1 MNNIDKVIQ
10 ALQGK
15 NPEDKNRWVD
25 LKEGW
30 WNFKYPDGLD
40 IYQKIQDAIGSQVN
54 CKDPDYRPALNFT
67 LIKKK
72 NGEISAYRT
81 EEALER
87 AIVVSNDSI
96 YNQFNLVVGSKKENI
111 DIVLCK
117 NDKPY
122 QLIELKPW
130 KSKNPPTYAFVEI
143 IKNFILFKDKNSV
156 EKLTLLAPSQYY
168 ISYYKKSKESSVEQF
183 FELINKYNNGNHPKF
198 TLMHIK
204 LSKDEFNRVIKNL
217 EKDNAW
223 KKSRTTRYEEYQKVE
238 VKKEHIQK
246 IVNPSLLEKL
256 LLENWEKIEN
266 PERWPKVE
274 EGE

>member
-1 MNNIDKVIQ
+1 
-10 ALQGK
+10 
-15 NPEDKNRWVD
+15 
-25 LKEGW
+25 
-30 WNFKYPDGLD
+30 
-40 IYQKIQDAIGSQVN
+40 
-54 CKDPDYRPALNFT
+54 
-67 LIKKK
+67 
-72 NGEISAYRT
+72 
-81 EEALER
+81 
-87 AIVVSNDSI
+87 
-96 YNQFNLVVGSKKENI
+96 
-111 DIVLCK
+111 
-117 NDKPY
+117 
-122 QLIELKPW
+122 
-130 KSKNPPTYAFVEI
+130 
-143 IKNFILFKDKNSV
+143 
-156 EKLTLLAPSQYY
+156 
-168 ISYYKKSKESSVEQF
+168 
-183 FELINKYNNGNHPKF
+183 LINKYNNGNHPKF